1 MAEAIEMRALRDGLS
16 SVGGPWL
23 LDRLQFV
30 LLGVPLVLIVSLGLS
45 GASTSEDYA
54 TFLLQNFFLF
64 GFVMFTIEL
73 AHRSIFSSI
82 RERPANPILV
92 FGFGAA
98 LGALF
103 YLFRWSLDM
112 WLWGLN
118 QLIRP
123 GELLLFS
130 AAGAIL
136 IPVASILERARRR
149 SRVKR
154 RLELER
160 SVRPIDQS
168 ELTAQLMQIFDD
180 LSENVSATFLRLR
193 GEKGITGAEALERVI
208 RDCIKPLSKSL
219 SYLTRPAKRYFVIR
233 GTTSEALGLRPFGT
247 PVLLAFAYSS
257 SFWIVNFLLDR
268 GESAWIPALVSFLML
283 SLATKLAQLSWSK
296 RRIGSGLT
304 AIFLFSSLMSLPIT
318 SVNQLYLLD
327 SIQLVGYLAGLVLNT
342 AIISLIAGAASL
354 IFFNPEKQAGR
365 YRDML
370 LKGDTGSLNQAF
382 RALAYRRL
390 SQKLHGA
397 VQSDVLALQLS
408 QASEQAVDF
417 LALEQEVL
425 EIINRARDE
434 FVVETETPLAARL
447 VSLTEKWAFM
457 AKVTINNLCQG
468 LSPIQENVCFMLIQE
483 AVTNSVRHG
492 SATKIDIHLS
502 EADSGVFKLV
512 VVDNGTGPL
521 SRNSKAGTGMSI
533 LAELT
538 EDEYSLTVAEGGGA
552 KLVATIYS

>member
-1 MAEAIEMRALRDGLS
+1 MRALRDGLN

-45 GASTSEDYA
+45 GASTYEDYA
-54 TFLLQNFFLF
+54 TFLLQNVFLF
-64 GFVMFTIEL
+64 GFVMLTIEL

-82 RERPANPILV
+82 RQRPANPNIV

-103 YLFRWSLDM
+103 YLFRWALDM
-112 WLWGLN
+112 WLWGSN

-130 AAGAIL
+130 AAGAFL
-136 IPVASILERARRR
+136 IPSASILERARRR
-149 SRVKR
+149 SRVRR

-160 SVRPIDQS
+160 SVEPIDQS
-168 ELTAQLMQIFDD
+168 QLTTQLVQIFDD
-180 LSENVSATFLRLR
+180 LSENVSSTFLRLR
-193 GEKGITGAEALERVI
+193 VETSITGGEALERVI
-208 RDCIKPLSKSL
+208 RECIKPVSRSL

-247 PVLLAFAYSS
+247 PVVIAVAYSS
-257 SFWIVNFLLDR
+257 SFWVVNFLLDR
-268 GESAWIPALVSFLML
+268 GGRAWIPALISFVML
-283 SLATKLAQLSWSK
+283 SLFTKLAQLSWSK
-296 RRIGSGLT
+296 RRKRSGLA
-304 AIFLFSSLMSLPIT
+304 AIFLFASLMALPIT
-318 SVNQLYLLD
+318 SVNQIYLLD
-327 SIQLVGYLAGLVLNT
+327 SIQLVSYLAGLVLNT
-342 AIISLIAGAASL
+342 AIIALIAGASSL

-365 YRDML
+365 YRDIL
-370 LKGDTGSLNQAF
+370 LRGDIGSLNQAF

-408 QASEQAVDF
+408 QGGDQPVDF
-417 LALEQEVL
+417 MELEEEVL

-457 AKVTINNLCQG
+457 AKVTVKNLCQG
-468 LSPIQENVCFMLIQE
+468 LSPIQENVCFMVIQE

-502 EADSGVFKLV
+502 EADSGVFQLV
-512 VVDNGTGPL
+512 VIDNGTGPL
-521 SRNSKAGTGMSI
+521 SRYSKAGTGMSV

-538 EDEYSLTVAEGGGA
+538 EDEYSLTFAEGGGA
-552 KLVATIYS
+552 KLVARIYS